1 MLVAL
6 QRYVVALLLS
16 HQVLSESHAPRQ
28 QQLNIAAQLGRPA
41 ARRPIAKRIR
51 WFVDGHDGMLSGL
64 DQTFMFDTHAD
75 IVDGAF
81 PCCGFGGVNPNGT
94 LWTFWDHPESP

>member
-28 QQLNIAAQLGRPA
+28 QQLNIAAQLGTTRCGAGRGAGRLVVFCTIETREPTICLGAGRP
-41 ARRPIAKRIR
+41 R
-51 WFVDGHDGMLSGL
+51 
-64 DQTFMFDTHAD
+64 D
-75 IVDGAF
+75 I
-81 PCCGFGGVNPNGT
+81 
-94 LWTFWDHPESP
+94 